1 MKHWFALLF
10 FAIAVSTSPVQAV
23 ASTYEEAIIEQ
34 LMEQGFSDVQVSKT
48 FLGRLRFVASAGQQ
62 RREIVINPYTGEILR
77 DYLYE
82 VTSDGRTRPSA
93 PKIISTGNSG
103 GSGTGGSTGGSGSG
117 TGGSGS
123 DDSEDDDHEDDDHD
137 DDHEDDDHE
146 DRDRKDRDD
155 KDDKEDDRH
164 RDD

>member
-1 MKHWFALLF
+1 MKRWFALLF
-10 FAIAVSTSPVQAV
+10 FAIVVSTSPVQAV

-34 LMEQGFSDVQVSKT
+34 LMEQGFADVQVSKT

-123 DDSEDDDHEDDDHD
+123 DDSEDDDHEDDDHED
-137 DDHEDDDHE
+137 DDHEDDD
-146 DRDRKDRDD
+146 RKDRDD
-155 KDDKEDDRH
+155 EDDKEDDRH

>member
-1 MKHWFALLF
+1 MKRLFALF
-10 FAIAVSTSPVQAV
+10 FLAIAVSTSPVQAV

-34 LMEQGFSDVQVSKT
+34 LMEQGFADVQVSKT

-103 GSGTGGSTGGSGSG
+103 GSGTGGD
-117 TGGSGS
+117 GS
-123 DDSEDDDHEDDDHD
+123 DDSEDDDHEDDDHEDDDHD

-155 KDDKEDDRH
+155 DDDEEDDRRH
-164 RDD
+164 DD

>member
-1 MKHWFALLF
+1 MKRWFALLF

-34 LMEQGFSDVQVSKT
+34 LMEQGFADVQVSKT

-123 DDSEDDDHEDDDHD
+123 DDSEDDDHEDDDH
-137 DDHEDDDHE
+137 EDDDHE

-155 KDDKEDDRH
+155 EDDKVDDRH
-164 RDD
+164 HDD